1 MKDNSFLH
9 RALAGAAAGGIET
22 IVTMP
27 FEVTKTIQQL
37 QKQQTIPSISS
48 TARKI
53 MQTKGIRGFYYGLP
67 ACLVQASGKVAIRF
81 SFYGF
86 YLSNL
91 QLYFGSNIG
100 NISNESDSLLKSG
113 CAGLLAG
120 ATESVWIAPCE
131 RLKTLRVTQLD
142 LPTSKQSYTSLFG
155 TLKRLNGP
163 LDLYIGTLP
172 TALRNGLAVGGR
184 FLVYDTLK
192 TKISEVSNHQN
203 LWWHSIV
210 CGFSVGVFTT
220 FLSQPADVIKS
231 RMQGSTYNQ
240 RTSFIQ
246 VTGDIIRKEGFVNG
260 MSRGLSARIW
270 KIGFGQA
277 VIFTVYESVS
287 ELLSRTMKV

>member
-1 MKDNSFLH
+1 MVFSHWAVVAGDMHQDTAMVNHVITKIRKRKGLKIEGP
-9 RALAGAAAGGIET
+9 ALKNVSKKILPHPQSGWIPAADHY
-22 IVTMP
+22 
-27 FEVTKTIQQL
+27 
-37 QKQQTIPSISS
+37 S
-48 TARKI
+48 
-53 MQTKGIRGFYYGLP
+53 
-67 ACLVQASGKVAIRF
+67 
-81 SFYGF
+81 
-86 YLSNL
+86 
-91 QLYFGSNIG
+91 
-100 NISNESDSLLKSG
+100 
-113 CAGLLAG
+113 
-120 ATESVWIAPCE
+120 
-131 RLKTLRVTQLD
+131 
-142 LPTSKQSYTSLFG
+142 
-155 TLKRLNGP
+155 
-163 LDLYIGTLP
+163 
-172 TALRNGLAVGGR
+172 LRNGLAVGGR

-240 RTSFIQ
+240 RLSFIQ

>member
-91 QLYFGSNIG
+91 QLYFGSYI
-100 NISNESDSLLKSG
+100 NISKG